1 MPEGG
6 FWDKT
11 SMAAFVCLAALEGL
25 VLVRFCINISENTC
39 KGYRFLNYLT
49 IFLAVFITSKA

>member
-11 SMAAFVCLAALEGL
+11 SMAAFVCLAALEGQKD
-25 VLVRFCINISENTC
+25 IS
-39 KGYRFLNYLT
+39 FLKASFWFDFVFTYQKT
-49 IFLAVFITSKA
+49 PVEAIDFLII